1 MAQERAQNFTAQ
13 HTARAISPDW
23 SRSEDP
29 AETTS
34 KDKTYRLL
42 DALLRTASD
51 LYFWPDSLCSIS
63 DGYMEH
69 QAKEDS

>member
-1 MAQERAQNFTAQ
+1 MAYERAQNFTAQ
-13 HTARAISPDW
+13 HRARAISPDW
-23 SRSEDP
+23 SLSEDP

-34 KDKTYRLL
+34 NDKIYKLL
-42 DALLRTASD
+42 DALQQTESD

-69 QAKEDS
+69 